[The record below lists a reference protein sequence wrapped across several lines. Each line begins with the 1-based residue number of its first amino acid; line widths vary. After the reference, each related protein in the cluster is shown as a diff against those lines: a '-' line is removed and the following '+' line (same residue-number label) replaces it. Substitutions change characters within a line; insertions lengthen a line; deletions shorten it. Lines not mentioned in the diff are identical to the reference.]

1 MWKLLAMDS
10 EVTAGEG
17 AERETHRAELLRTP
31 AFKSSAKRSSEK
43 VIEHQVMINK
53 RGGCPGN
60 QTKRE
65 AFGSQI

>member
-1 MWKLLAMDS
+1 MDS

-17 AERETHRAELLRTP
+17 AERDACGAELLSTP

-43 VIEHQVMINK
+43 VPEHQAIN
-53 RGGCPGN
+53 RRDGCPGN
-60 QTKRE
+60 QIKRE